1 MFPSSGLIE
10 TEICYSTNQR
20 MEFLWMHSDS
30 AFSGLTTDA
39 RRVIP

>member
-1 MFPSSGLIE
+1 MFPSSGLIK
-10 TEICYSTNQR
+10 TEIFYSTEQR
-20 MEFLWMHSDS
+20 MECFWMHSDS